1 MSKLM
6 GDPRIDPRLKE
17 FLANVTD
24 PNALPTGPSDALWS
38 GEGLE
43 ERDIAIRSEPDDN
56 EIYLRVARPEGDEVL
71 GCVYWIHGGGM
82 AQGSAYD
89 VRTIPRARMLAHL
102 GVAVVAVDFRNCAAP
117 PCDAAVLPEGFGT
130 TEVAPYPAGLN
141 DCYSGLQWVQDHAA
155 ELRIDS
161 SQTIVA
167 GPSGGGNLTIA
178 VALLA
183 KQRGKLDLLP
193 QGFYAL
199 CPYIAGTWPQDVRA
213 PPLAARR
220 LEPC

>member
-17 FLANVTD
+17 YLASVTD

-89 VRTIPRARMLAHL
+89 PHHHHHTPPPHSPHPAPRPARPPR
-102 GVAVVAVDFRNCAAP
+102 GTSFAP
-117 PCDAAVLPEGFGT
+117 
-130 TEVAPYPAGLN
+130 
-141 DCYSGLQWVQDHAA
+141 
-155 ELRIDS
+155 R
-161 SQTIVA
+161 
-167 GPSGGGNLTIA
+167 
-178 VALLA
+178 
-183 KQRGKLDLLP
+183 
-193 QGFYAL
+193 
-199 CPYIAGTWPQDVRA
+199 
-213 PPLAARR
+213 
-220 LEPC
+220 

>member
-1 MSKLM
+1 MRRPGSHDADDPGRAPRPLAPEPTTPASSTMSKLM

-17 FLANVTD
+17 YLASVTD

-43 ERDIAIRSEPDDN
+43 ERDIAIRSAPDGN
-56 EIYLRVARPEGDEVL
+56 EIYLRVARPAGDEVL

-155 ELRIDS
+155 ELRIDQ

-167 GPSGGGNLTIA
+167 GRKCSRSA
-178 VALLA
+178 ALFA
-183 KQRGKLDLLP
+183 SSS
-193 QGFYAL
+193 
-199 CPYIAGTWPQDVRA
+199 
-213 PPLAARR
+213 
-220 LEPC
+220 